1 MRWEK
6 VFTNET
12 SKICGRQLSKNFTW
26 FILEYF
32 VLDVLRGTALSE
44 KSE

>member
-1 MRWEK
+1 MRWEY
-6 VFTNET
+6 VFKNET

-32 VLDVLRGTALSE
+32 VLDVQP
-44 KSE
+44 